1 MSFLNQWAFPGGS
14 IIIILIGL
22 FGVLTRKNLIKI
34 VISIGIMDTG
44 VNLFLVSLGYLNS
57 GIAPIMTETYSTN
70 SLNFV
75 DPLPQALVLTAI
87 VIGVAVLALGL
98 SIVIK
103 IYENHKTLQIDEI
116 RGLKLWIQVY

>member
-1 MSFLNQWAFPGGS
+1 LAFLNQWAYIGGS
-14 IIIILIGL
+14 IILILIGL

-34 VISIGIMDTG
+34 VVSIGIMDTG
-44 VNLFLVSLGYLNS
+44 VNLLLVSLGYINN
-57 GIAPIMTETYSTN
+57 GIAPILTEANASN

-87 VIGVAVLALGL
+87 VIGVAVLALAL

-103 IYENHKTLQIDEI
+103 IYENQNTLKIDEI
-116 RGLKLWIQVY
+116 RGLKL

>member
-1 MSFLNQWAFPGGS
+1 MSFLNQWAIPGGS

-44 VNLFLVSLGYLNS
+44 VNLFLVSLGYIDS
-57 GIAPIMTETYSTN
+57 GIAPIINETYSTN
-70 SLNFV
+70 SFNFV

-87 VIGVAVLALGL
+87 VIGVAVLALAL

-103 IYENHKTLQIDEI
+103 IYENNKTLQINEL
-116 RGLKLWIQVY
+116 RGLKL

>member
-44 VNLFLVSLGYLNS
+44 VNLFLVSLGYINS
-57 GIAPIMTETYSTN
+57 GIAPIMTDTYSTN

-116 RGLKLWIQVY
+116 RGLKL

>member
-1 MSFLNQWAFPGGS
+1 MSFLNQWAFTGGS

-57 GIAPIMTETYSTN
+57 GIAPIITKTYSTN

-116 RGLKLWIQVY
+116 RGLKL